1 MNNFLSVVDVF
12 PLNRTISVLFLCSPV
27 PGDLL
32 LLIRGHSDLNGSL
45 LFQKLELILLTQSL
59 LSGS

>member
-12 PLNRTISVLFLCSPV
+12 PLNRTISVLFLRSPAL
-27 PGDLL
+27 GDLL
-32 LLIRGHSDLNGSL
+32 LLIRGHSDQNLSL
-45 LFQKLELILLTQSL
+45 LFRKLELILLTQSL